1 MACLADKVVEVL
13 FSICDHIG
21 CFQVNQNV
29 LIVQAQNSNHYELSP
44 RHNYDIGVL
53 LANFWT
59 HCMINNYDDQI
70 IFYKIFTDKMLLYFW
85 KLFDG
90 SEVLELS
97 GRFYLSYS
105 LTAVDV
111 SYIMR
116 TNEIQWPATTGY

>member
-1 MACLADKVVEVL
+1 
-13 FSICDHIG
+13 
-21 CFQVNQNV
+21 
-29 LIVQAQNSNHYELSP
+29 
-44 RHNYDIGVL
+44 
-53 LANFWT
+53 
-59 HCMINNYDDQI
+59 MINNYDDQI

-116 TNEIQWPATTGY
+116 TNEIQ